1 MSDRT
6 SGEARMDQATARRED
21 REAVAVLQQQMADMR
36 ADMKTILASMQVVQS
51 ILDQQ
56 RGGMK
61 VLRALLWILGTFG
74 SIGIIEWLLGLVK
87 GHP

>member
-21 REAVAVLQQQMADMR
+21 REAVAVLQQQMRDLQE
-36 ADMKTILASMQVVQS
+36 DMKTVLAGMQAVQS

-61 VLRALLWILGTFG
+61 VLRGIFYILGAFG
-74 SIGIIEWLLGLVK
+74 GMGAIGWLLGLLK
-87 GHP
+87 GHN